1 MKTPVGPSKTAIG
14 GGGFVKPGGV
24 SGAKNILGG
33 GSKTAIG
40 GGGFV
45 KPGTP
50 KHYSY
55 PKVNSYPSPFIS
67 KPVSTFSKTPGYGT
81 AFGTKFTPTQR
92 YTEKKGFSKKA
103 LGLGVGAGFV
113 GGAAVGV
120 AGTAATY
127 GAYHKYKKF
136 KNMMRM
142 RGFHHRRSHHHGLD
156 FDDDDDDYFFGNNY
170 ETNYYNRNEC
180 MGGCPLGS
188 HCEWGICECNYNYRR
203 TYGRCIRRTSGKL
216 VGRSP
221 NFDPFIQC
229 ADHKTCQNMDMNL
242 VCNTNLTVQAGGK
255 CQCKPDMKW
264 NKDKGECQIYLDVD
278 CSAIT
283 YDTPP
288 AENIL
293 KAIEA
298 DHSKN
303 QTAATPVDAVSPSNT
318 TTAVVNPSNTTTTA
332 PTQTDS
338 SNNTTTATTT
348 ATTTVDDLTTA
359 PTVAPSVTDSVT
371 AAGEVKTEAGQAEED
386 LPPADSRTPTIN
398 ESLKTSL
405 LSKIDSNK
413 ATADEMREAFCRDID
428 AYSFDLNEYDG
439 KPPGCESIKKMSIC
453 AVMYDSGDCSG
464 GWTLYVDMGHISF
477 PYFSSYWKYRNDVD
491 LVGVRAGCTFTGY
504 SSTGFSGKRETIVAG
519 DNDVW
524 IELKEHSRYRHL
536 HEDIESVSCNC
547 RWR

>member
-67 KPVSTFSKTPGYGT
+67 KPVSSFSKTPGYGT
-81 AFGTKFTPTQR
+81 AFGTKFTPSQR

-142 RGFHHRRSHHHGLD
+142 RGYHHRHHHGFD

-170 ETNYYNRNEC
+170 ETNYYSRNEC
-180 MGGCPLGS
+180 MGGCPLGA

-203 TYGRCIRRTSGKL
+203 TYGRCIRRTSGKS
-216 VGRSP
+216 VGRSSY
-221 NFDPFIQC
+221 FDPFIQC
-229 ADHKTCQNMDMNL
+229 ADHKVCQNIDMNL
-242 VCNTNLTVQAGGK
+242 VCNTNLTLQAGGK

-278 CSAIT
+278 CSTIT

-303 QTAATPVDAVSPSNT
+303 QTAATPADAVSPSSTTTVVVSPSST
-318 TTAVVNPSNTTTTA
+318 TTAA

-338 SNNTTTATTT
+338 SNNTTS
-348 ATTTVDDLTTA
+348 ATTTVDDITTA
-359 PTVAPSVTDSVT
+359 TTVAPSVTDSVT
-371 AAGEVKTEAGQAEED
+371 AGGVGAEAGQAEED
-386 LPPADSRTPTIN
+386 LPPADSRTPTID

-439 KPPGCESIKKMSIC
+439 KPPGCESIKDKPIC

-524 IELKEHSRYRHL
+524 IELKEHSTYRHL